1 MKADTA
7 LEELRYLLTQWRRW
21 VRGWQAPLGYPSA
34 SPFVRIM
41 RPSVAWD
48 GTDQEAETDQW
59 ILRAVDAEIESLGSL
74 KRAAVRLVYLREVMP
89 AAFRSGRL
97 SMEEAVRLCNEA
109 EVEMIPG
116 LRKRN
121 VVLGGY

>member
-1 MKADTA
+1 
-7 LEELRYLLTQWRRW
+7 
-21 VRGWQAPLGYPSA
+21 
-34 SPFVRIM
+34 M